1 MAERK
6 IEFEE
11 IAVSTRTIIGITN
24 WNINIEKLFDVLP
37 TTEYNV
43 QPKKRGRKRKGAEI
57 ENDDNENLK
66 NETKKKHKR

>member
-24 WNINIEKLFDVLP
+24 WNINIEKLFDV
-37 TTEYNV
+37 
-43 QPKKRGRKRKGAEI
+43 
-57 ENDDNENLK
+57 
-66 NETKKKHKR
+66 